1 MQVMQDKMFLGKY
14 RVIFIFLSCIL
25 EVTVSVSV
33 QTISQGQEFNIT
45 CQKGKHVSNLSSVFK
60 LYQNI
65 TTKGNIL
72 DCHLTKVPLEVCDLK
87 HIETIQFNNNN
98 ISSLAESHTIW
109 CAYKLITVDL
119 AHNHVNIIYSHYWK
133 GFSRLRTLRLSW
145 NNIIYIEPES
155 FLLPNLRVIYLDHN
169 HLVNIDL
176 WMWMMPTYLNE
187 IHIYVYAEH
196 NEISRFTNEIGFDFD
211 IHYKKITKKM
221 GCNIDLEYN
230 KLRNFNSL
238 LSLFKFS
245 DTDSLR
251 QLEKVAF
258 GNNGFFVAH
267 NPYACDCEAHFV
279 MKLMNS
285 FGDWL
290 KLETDMKC
298 ETPERL
304 KGQILSYVKLTDYQC
319 LTNDSL
325 TPRCECVKTL
335 ENSTLRVTCKNSFSF
350 PVLSKSYYNTY
361 ELYLSGNRIKEI
373 KYKPY
378 LPQTTILDLSHNNL
392 KVINITVITE
402 YMKRLQILNIQDNSL
417 KYIPKEIMNLS
428 SIGHSL
434 THLKL
439 SGNPMSCDCYSFWLK
454 SWIASGKEHP
464 IKDIDTV
471 VCHSPTWN
479 EGKLF
484 GDVQLSDFVCYKP
497 NIIVIGSVVSLLG
510 LFLLITSIVFYRKRH
525 IVQFFIYTRLGW
537 RFKKIDDYV
546 DMEYDVFVSYSN
558 LDEDR
563 VSQIIKSLE
572 EHNPPFRVA
581 LHYRD
586 FIPGKSVAENIIQCI
601 ESSKCTL
608 MIVSMNFVRS
618 EWCCYEFKAAHHE
631 AIKERK
637 GNILLVLLEELD
649 DSQLDADIKLYI
661 KTHTYLEMKHHQFTE
676 RLILALPKP
685 CGRRNSIGLD

>member
-1 MQVMQDKMFLGKY
+1 M
-14 RVIFIFLSCIL
+14 IFIFLSCNL

-33 QTISQGQEFNIT
+33 QTISKGQQFNIT
-45 CQKGKHVSNLSSVFK
+45 CQKGEQVSNLSTVFK
-60 LYQNI
+60 LYENI
-65 TTKGNIL
+65 TTVVNIL

-87 HIETIQFNNNN
+87 HIETILFNNNN
-98 ISSLAESHTIW
+98 ISSLAESHTIR

-119 AHNHVNIIYSHYWK
+119 SHNRVNIIYSHYWK
-133 GFSRLRTLRLSW
+133 DFSKLRTLRLSW
-145 NNIIYIEPES
+145 NNITYIEPES
-155 FLLPNLRVIYLDHN
+155 FLLPNLQFIYLDHN

-211 IHYKKITKKM
+211 IHYKKINKKM
-221 GCNIDLEYN
+221 GFDIDLGYN
-230 KLRNFNSL
+230 KLRNFNSF

-245 DTDSLR
+245 DTNILQ
-251 QLEKVAF
+251 QLKKVAF
-258 GNNGFFVAH
+258 GNNGFFMGH

-279 MKLMNS
+279 MKLLNP
-285 FGDWL
+285 FW
-290 KLETDMKC
+290 ETINPGMDMKC
-298 ETPERL
+298 ETPKRL
-304 KGQILSYVKLTDYQC
+304 KGQSLPNITLTDYQC

-325 TPRCECVKTL
+325 TPRCECVKTP
-335 ENSTLRVTCKNSFSF
+335 ENSTLRVTCKNLSSF
-350 PVLSKSYYNTY
+350 PVLSRSYYNTY

-392 KVINITVITE
+392 KVINLTVITE
-402 YMKRLQILNIQDNSL
+402 YMKRLQILNIQNNSL
-417 KYIPKEIMNLS
+417 KYIPMEIMNLS
-428 SIGHSL
+428 STSSSL
-434 THLKL
+434 TDLKIYI
-439 SGNPMSCDCYSFWLK
+439 SGNPMSCDCYSYWLK
-454 SWIASGKEHP
+454 SWIASGEKHP

-479 EGKLF
+479 EGELF
-484 GDVQLSDFVCYKP
+484 GDVQLSDFVCNKP

-510 LFLLITSIVFYRKRH
+510 LFLLIGSIVFYRKRH

-537 RFKKIDDYV
+537 RFNKIDNYV

-558 LDEDR
+558 LDEDK

-601 ESSKCTL
+601 ETSKCTL
-608 MIVSMNFVRS
+608 MIVSKNFVRS

-685 CGRRNSIGLD
+685 CGRRNSIGID

>member
-1 MQVMQDKMFLGKY
+1 MFLGKY
-14 RVIFIFLSCIL
+14 IWIFTFIICIP
-25 EVTVSVSV
+25 EVTVSFSV
-33 QTISQGQEFNIT
+33 QTISKGQELNIT
-45 CQKGKHVSNLSSVFK
+45 CQKGEQVSNLSSVFK
-60 LYQNI
+60 LYENI
-65 TTKGNIL
+65 TTVANIL
-72 DCHLTKVPLEVCDLK
+72 DCHFTTIPLEVCDLK
-87 HIETIQFNNNN
+87 HIETIQFNNNYL
-98 ISSLAESHTIW
+98 SSLAGNFTVW
-109 CAYKLITVDL
+109 CANKLITVDL
-119 AHNHVNIIYSHYWK
+119 AHNRVNIIYSHYWK
-133 GFSRLRTLRLSW
+133 GFSKLRTLRLSW
-145 NNIIYIEPES
+145 NNITYIEPES
-155 FLLPNLRVIYLDHN
+155 FLLPKLRVIYLDHN

-176 WMWMMPTYLNE
+176 WMWMMPAFLNE
-187 IHIYVYAEH
+187 IYVRIYAEH
-196 NEISRFTNEIGFDFD
+196 NEISRFTNEIGFDLD
-211 IHYKKITKKM
+211 IHYKKINKNM
-221 GCNIDLEYN
+221 GCHIDLEYN

-238 LSLFKFS
+238 FSLFKLS
-245 DTDSLR
+245 DIIY
-251 QLEKVAF
+251 QLDKVVF
-258 GNNGFFVAH
+258 GNNGFFMGH

-279 MKLMNS
+279 MKLLNPFWETMNS
-285 FGDWL
+285 G
-290 KLETDMKC
+290 TDMKC

-304 KGQILSYVKLTDYQC
+304 NRQSLPYVKLTDYQC

-325 TPRCECVKTL
+325 TPRCECVKTP
-335 ENSTLRVTCKNSFSF
+335 ENSTLRVTCKNSSSF

-361 ELYLSGNRIKEI
+361 ELYLSGNRIKEM

-378 LPQTTILDLSHNNL
+378 LPQTTILDLSYNNL
-392 KVINITVITE
+392 KVINFKVITE

-417 KYIPKEIMNLS
+417 QYIPKEIRTLS
-428 SIGHSL
+428 SSGSNL
-434 THLKL
+434 TDLKL
-439 SGNPMSCDCYSFWLK
+439 SGNPISCDCHSYWLK
-454 SWIASGKEHP
+454 SWIASGKHP

-497 NIIVIGSVVSLLG
+497 NIIVIGSVVSMLVF
-510 LFLLITSIVFYRKRH
+510 FLLIGSIVLYRKRH

-537 RFKKIDDYV
+537 RFKKIDNFV
-546 DMEYDVFVSYSN
+546 DMKYDIFVSYSN
-558 LDEDR
+558 LDEDK

-586 FIPGKSVAENIIQCI
+586 FIPGNAVAENIIQCI

-649 DSQLDADIKLYI
+649 EKQLDADIKLYI
-661 KTHTYLEMKHHQFTE
+661 KTHTYLELKHPQFTE